1 MKDMSYLPTLYLY
14 HPFLQSVYN
23 VLTPEKYNIDYRRE
37 ILSLPDQGQI
47 SLDWAYS
54 AKEMPEKK
62 ILFILHGLT
71 GGSEM
76 PYVQSLVT
84 EAMKEGFR
92 TVVCHNRGIDISYFF
107 LKN

>member
-23 VLTPEKYNIDYRRE
+23 VLTLERYNIDYRRE

-62 ILFILHGLT
+62 NLIYFAWTDRRVRNGLCSIT
-71 GGSEM
+71 CS
-76 PYVQSLVT
+76 
-84 EAMKEGFR
+84 
-92 TVVCHNRGIDISYFF
+92 
-107 LKN
+107 